1 MKPRIHEI
9 RFFSAGALPRTP
21 LAEAS
26 IPNNQGVI
34 PIPRSLPLLVPF
46 HFLPCLPLL
55 VWVLTGEDLRDV
67 PGGHGYSRSAREP
80 QPVGDRCGR
89 TRRNVDIVES
99 RRNGPQL
106 SMRHDDDDYG
116 SQPYGCFSRY
126 RATSTQLPR
135 ANTVLAV
142 YTLLTQRLAKEERV
156 G

>member
-1 MKPRIHEI
+1 MKFV
-9 RFFSAGALPRTP
+9 FFSAGALPRTP

-34 PIPRSLPLLVPF
+34 PIPRSLPLVPF

-89 TRRNVDIVES
+89 TRRNVDIAE
-99 RRNGPQL
+99 RCRNGPQP
-106 SMRHDDDDYG
+106 STRHDDDDA
-116 SQPYGCFSRY
+116 SPSATFSIIPLY
-126 RATSTQLPR
+126 SLLPR
-135 ANTVLAV
+135 S
-142 YTLLTQRLAKEERV
+142 KPPH
-156 G
+156 